1 MSYEGKLIVIEGPDN
16 VGRSM
21 HARLLSER
29 LKAHGVAVSIVGL
42 ARSDLLGDLIKKSS
56 SDLHQLNWRTRALLY
71 ATDLH
76 DQFIHKID
84 PLLSAGFVIIA
95 DRYTA
100 TPMIREKILK
110 GDLE

>member
-1 MSYEGKLIVIEGPDN
+1 MNLGGKLIVIEGPDH

-42 ARSDLLGDLIKKSS
+42 ARSELLGKLIKSS
-56 SDLHQLNWRTRALLY
+56 NPGLHQLNWRTRALLY

-76 DQFIHKID
+76 CLLYTSPSPRDG
-84 PLLSAGFVIIA
+84 LLSRMPSSA
-95 DRYTA
+95 
-100 TPMIREKILK
+100 
-110 GDLE
+110 